1 MKIIN
6 LENIPKV
13 KVQMTGAKD
22 AYKQVPISKD
32 DGSAV
37 FSFRVF
43 AIAPGGHTPFHEHPF
58 EHLNYV
64 IQGQGAIVA
73 EDHSEQ
79 KIGKGDF
86 ALLGADEKHQY
97 KNLSADE
104 DLVLICAVEKEY
116 E

>member
-6 LENIPKV
+6 LEDVPKV
-13 KVQMTGAKD
+13 KADMPGAKD
-22 AYKQVPISKD
+22 TYKQIPISKA
-32 DGSAV
+32 DGAAV

-43 AIAPGGHTPFHEHPF
+43 TIEPGGHTPFHEHPF

-64 IQGQGAIVA
+64 INGQGVIVA
-73 EDHSEQ
+73 EDNSEH
-79 KIGKGDF
+79 KIEKGDF
-86 ALLGADEKHQY
+86 ALVGSNEKHQY
-97 KNLSADE
+97 KNLSGDE